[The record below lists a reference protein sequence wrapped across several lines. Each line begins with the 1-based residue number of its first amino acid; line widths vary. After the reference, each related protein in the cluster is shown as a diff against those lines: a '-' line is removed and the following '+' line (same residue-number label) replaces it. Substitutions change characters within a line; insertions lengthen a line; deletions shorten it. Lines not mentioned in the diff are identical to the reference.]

1 VGVTF
6 TYLPDL
12 NKYLYFG
19 GLSASVFITEQ
30 SEIDKKEQEEREKQE
45 IESYSLYYRQ
55 EYLRMKKANNC
66 DTIYLYDPSRNFSLQ
81 F

>member
-6 TYLPDL
+6 TYLPDQ

-19 GLSASVFITEQ
+19 GLSSSVFITEQ
-30 SEIDKKEQEEREKQE
+30 SEMDKKEQEEREKQE

-55 EYLRMKKANNC
+55 EYLRMKKANNS
-66 DTIYLYDPSRNFSLQ
+66 DTIHLYDPGRKF
-81 F
+81 